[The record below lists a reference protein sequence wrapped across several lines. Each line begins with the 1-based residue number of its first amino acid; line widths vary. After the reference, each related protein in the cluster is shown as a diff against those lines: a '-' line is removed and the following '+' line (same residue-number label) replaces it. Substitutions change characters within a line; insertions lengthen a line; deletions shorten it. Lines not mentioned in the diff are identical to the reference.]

1 MITGIH
7 SDAHGY
13 AEIGFPY
20 LPISREAILATPG
33 LRLHPILLPEMPRIL
48 DLAAPEPTVRHA
60 AHLG

>member
-1 MITGIH
+1 MITGIY

-13 AEIGFPY
+13 AGKSASLSPY
-20 LPISREAILATPG
+20 LPISREAILATPV
-33 LRLHPILLPEMPRIL
+33 LPGMPRTL